1 MLADSDGASVVSTSS
16 VDSGARPA
24 PCKLRG
30 RRFVTCTSGSK
41 RQRVR
46 YDSSDQEAQLIRAAA
61 CSPASSVSGASVASA
76 ASRFTG
82 VAPRTRT
89 FSDDNSSVGDAPVV
103 QPTRSQDTEDAHM
116 TEKARRDARR
126 IRNRRSAA
134 ISRKRKRDY
143 TKKLEGQVG
152 SLNEAN
158 ALLLAKLVQVQAE
171 RNWFEARASATTPSG
186 AGAAGFN
193 AAASAADAGEA
204 ALAAFQLA
212 LKQQAAVVEDQRRQ
226 RMRADMGMPTAAA
239 PAPLLPAAPAAQHS
253 AHSDAALSACVD
265 AALDVS
271 SAGMPRAGQ
280 APLAPPPAVITSTA
294 HPLRD
299 AEMSRSEA
307 PVTTYSRES
316 TVFAFIAALALMPG
330 MAWSRELPAHPSWS
344 RAQDVMAAAV
354 MASKARCSTSK
365 SSIWARTCCTSMA
378 SSAPTMRLR
387 RLPLITA

>member
-16 VDSGARPA
+16 VDSGVRPA

-89 FSDDNSSVGDAPVV
+89 FSDDNSSVGAAPV

-299 AEMSRSEA
+299 AEMSRSDA

-365 SSIWARTCCTSMA
+365 SSTWARTCCASMA

>member
-82 VAPRTRT
+82 AAPRTRT

-299 AEMSRSEA
+299 AEMSRSDA

-365 SSIWARTCCTSMA
+365 SSTWARTCCASMA